1 MTLLI
6 LSILVLGLL
15 AYLLLMPLELCL
27 DSYRQR
33 YYLRL
38 GALARV
44 SVEKDPIELLRLHL
58 KVLFMNFFWRPSDL
72 QGRKRGRKKAKP
84 QKAGGK
90 SRKISL
96 VQARNLLGTF
106 RVKAF
111 HMELDSGNPV
121 LNARLF
127 PLAFLLRQL
136 GRDVEINFLGRNQ
149 ILLQLTNRPVYILN
163 TFINLKK

>member
-38 GALARV
+38 GSLARI
-44 SVEKDPIELLRLHL
+44 SVEKDPVALLRLHL
-58 KVLFMNFFWRPSDL
+58 RVLFMNFFWRPSDL
-72 QGRKRGRKKAKP
+72 QQWKRQNKKPGAK
-84 QKAGGK
+84 KTGGK
-90 SRKISL
+90 SRGITMGQVQKILRS
-96 VQARNLLGTF
+96 F

-111 HMELDSGNPV
+111 RIELDTGNPM

-127 PLAFLLRQL
+127 PIFYLLRKQ
-136 GRDVEINFLGRNQ
+136 GREVGINFLGRNQ
-149 ILLQLTNRPVYILN
+149 VLVRIANRPIYILN